1 MCGIAGCLSL
11 ERSPVPDL
19 KRRLDRMSELL
30 THRGPD
36 GNGVWENPQGS
47 VGLAHRRLSIIE
59 LSAAGAQPM
68 VSPSGATITYNGE
81 IYNFASLRRDMESSW
96 HFRGGSDTEVILAL
110 YDTVGHGLVD
120 KLRGMFSFAI
130 WDDKRNSLFCA
141 RDRFGIKPFYF
152 TTANN
157 VFYFASEM
165 KALLPFLDDIVT
177 DSESLEQYLAFQYT
191 LGPRTLFSGIHELP
205 PGHTLLVKDGRIT
218 ISKYWDV
225 NYDIDFDHSEKWFV
239 DQLDTVLNRSVEEN
253 LVSDVEVGVYVSGGI
268 DSSLVYRL
276 ANSLDNN
283 VQQGFHG
290 RFTDYPGFDES
301 SYALDAVSGSDGTL
315 HIANI
320 TAQDFI
326 NNVEKVIY
334 HLDTPTAGPGSFP
347 QFMVSQLASQHVK
360 TVLGGQGGDEIFGG
374 YARYVIAYLEQCLS
388 AAIDGTYTDGNFV
401 VTLKSLIPNMGL
413 LREYKPMIRSFWSK
427 NLFGPLGQRY
437 FDLLEKTGDLST
449 VINPDVIDSER
460 LFGQFEP
467 RFHSTENVRKE
478 AYLDSM
484 MHFDFKNLLPALLQV
499 EDRMS
504 MAHGLESRV
513 PFLDHDLVSLVAS
526 VPADIKFSGG
536 ATKRLLK
543 HTFANKLPESIVSR
557 RDKMGFPVPLAEW
570 SRKAAK
576 EFISDTLL
584 SSRAQARPYLKKGAL
599 QNILADESQFSRR
612 HWVLLS
618 LELWHQQFH
627 DRASS
632 WRFS

>member
-11 ERSPVPDL
+11 ERFPVPNLD
-19 KRRLDRMSELL
+19 RRLSRMSDLL

-36 GNGVWENPQGS
+36 GKGSWENPKGS

-59 LSAAGAQPM
+59 LSSAGAQPM
-68 VSPSGATITYNGE
+68 LSPAGATITYNGE
-81 IYNFASLRRDMESSW
+81 IYNHKSLRRDLEDSW

-110 YDTVGHGLVD
+110 YEAVGHGLVD
-120 KLRGMFSFAI
+120 QLRGMFSFAI
-130 WDDKRNSLFCA
+130 WDDTQNTLFCA

-152 TTANN
+152 TTAHG

-165 KALLPFLDDIVT
+165 KALLPFLDDIET
-177 DSESLEQYLAFQYT
+177 DSGSFEQYLAFQYT
-191 LGPRTLFSGIHELP
+191 LGAQTLFSGIHELP
-205 PGHTLLVKDGRIT
+205 PGHTLLVKDGKIAVK
-218 ISKYWDV
+218 KYWDV

-239 DQLDTVLNRSVEEN
+239 DQLDTVFNRSIEEN

-276 ANSLDNN
+276 ANSHDSN
-283 VQQGFHG
+283 VRQGFHG
-290 RFTDYPGFDES
+290 RFTEYPGFDES
-301 SYALDAVSGSDGTL
+301 SYAFDAVSGSDGTL
-315 HIANI
+315 HVTDI
-320 TAQDFI
+320 TSQDFI
-326 NNVEKVIY
+326 DNVEKVIY
-334 HLDTPTAGPGSFP
+334 HLDTPIAGPGSFP

-388 AAIDGTYTDGNFV
+388 AAIDGTYTNGNFV
-401 VTLKSLIPNMGL
+401 VTLESLIPNMGL

-427 NLFGPLGQRY
+427 SLFGPLGQRY
-437 FDLLEKTGDLST
+437 FDLLEKTGDFADI
-449 VINPDVIDSER
+449 INPDVIDNAR
-460 LFGQFEP
+460 LFAQFEP
-467 RFHSTENVRKE
+467 RFHSAENVGKE

-543 HTFANKLPESIVSR
+543 HTFQQSLPKSIVDR

-570 SRKAAK
+570 SKKEAK
-576 EFISDTLL
+576 EFVSDTLL
-584 SSRAQARPYLKKGAL
+584 SRKAQDRPYLRKGA
-599 QNILADESQFSRR
+599 IETSLAEEAKFSRR
-612 HWVLLS
+612 LWVLLS

-627 DRASS
+627 DKASS